1 MSNKTDFDHFI
12 RACYR
17 WQNSEDVLAIEFKS
31 RQFWFPGYVT
41 EAFCFLNDYEY
52 AAREQDR
59 ELPPG
64 FHFEAT
70 QLVKARD
77 TRLRDK
83 ILSLKRNREGVPSAQ
98 LSLF

>member
-17 WQNSEDVLAIEFKS
+17 WQNSDDVLVIEFKS
-31 RQFWFPGYVT
+31 RRFQFLGYVT
-41 EAFCFLNDYEY
+41 EAVCFLNGYEY
-52 AAREQDR
+52 AASEQDR

-70 QLVKARD
+70 QRVKARD

-83 ILSLKRNREGVPSAQ
+83 ILSLKRSREGVPSAQ